1 MSKQQIFDMLTDRT
15 LDAAVAEMMGILVN
29 YEFDEPR
36 VPAPFGRYD
45 EWVCLPP
52 YSTDI
57 AAAWT
62 VVEWLIRDQQWI
74 VVMTLY
80 APIRSDAVIVTL
92 KPSESFQD
100 EARSISMQGNTAP
113 DAICRAALAAMRN
126 ARDTPTTAGDA

>member
-1 MSKQQIFDMLTDRT
+1 MSKQQNFDTLSDRA

-62 VVEWLIRDQQWI
+62 VVEWLIRDQHCI
-74 VVMTLY
+74 VDMTLY
-80 APIRSDAVIVTL
+80 VPIRSDAVIVTL
-92 KPSESFQD
+92 KPSGSFQD
-100 EARSISMQGNTAP
+100 DSQYMSMQGDTAP
-113 DAICRAALAAMRN
+113 EAICLAALAAMRN
-126 ARDTPTTAGDA
+126 ARDTPTTPGDA